1 MTTAAMRNHRN
12 HIDLVVLIAVLLLM
26 VLSLGVVYSASSAWA
41 LQRHGESEFFLGRH
55 ATKVVIGFL
64 AILAVMHI
72 DYHHY
77 RRLTKP
83 VLITAVGLLVIT
95 LVASGAVKGA
105 TRWLQIGGIS
115 FQPSELAKYALVF
128 HLAALMAVKGER
140 LRDFRQGFLPAMVWI
155 VLVTLL
161 IFLQPNFST
170 GAMLVAVSIVMLFLG
185 RARMRHLALAGAAVV
200 PFAVLFLLS
209 ADYRLRRVLAFLQG
223 EGGDANAQ
231 YQVLQGIIGFG
242 NGGLLGLGPGG
253 SRQREMFLPE
263 SYGDFVY
270 AIIGEEYGL
279 IGTVLVLA
287 LFVLI
292 LVRGIRIARHAPDTF
307 GMYLAAG
314 ITITITFY
322 AVVNAG
328 VTLGL
333 LPTTGLPMPLVSY
346 GGSSMLFTAFAA
358 GVLLNISTQTDLHPR
373 LTPSQE
379 GVRPMEP
386 VKPAV
391 GKIY

>member
-1 MTTAAMRNHRN
+1 MRNHRN
-12 HIDLVVLIAVLLLM
+12 HIDLVILIAVLLLM

-41 LQRHGESEFFLGRH
+41 MQKHGESEFFLGRH
-55 ATKVVIGFL
+55 ATKVVIGLL
-64 AILAVMHI
+64 AILAVMNV

-83 VLITAVGLLVIT
+83 VLIGAVGLLVVT
-95 LVASGAVKGA
+95 LLASGAVKGA
-105 TRWLQIGGIS
+105 TRWLLFGGLS

-128 HLAALMAVKGER
+128 HLAALIAIKGER
-140 LRDFRQGFLPAMVWI
+140 LRDFREGFVPTMIWI
-155 VLVTLL
+155 ALVSML
-161 IFLQPNFST
+161 IFLQPNFSS
-170 GAMLVAVSIVMLFLG
+170 GAMVVAVSMVMLFLG
-185 RARMRHLALAGAAVV
+185 RARVRHIALAGAAVL
-200 PFAVLFLLS
+200 PLLGLFLFS

-223 EGGDANAQ
+223 ESGDPNAQ
-231 YQVLQGIIGFG
+231 YQALQGIIGFG
-242 NGGLLGLGPGG
+242 NGGLFGLGPGG

-279 IGTVLVLA
+279 VGTVLVLV

-292 LVRGIRIARHAPDTF
+292 LVRGIRIARHAPDPF

-314 ITITITFY
+314 VTLTVTLY
-322 AVVNAG
+322 ALVNAG

-333 LPTTGLPMPLVSY
+333 LPTTGLPMPFISY
-346 GGSSMLFTAFAA
+346 GGSSMLFTSFAI
-358 GVLLNISTQTDLHPR
+358 GVLLNIATQTDLHPR
-373 LTPSQE
+373 LSPSQE
-379 GVRPMEP
+379 GVRPMDP

>member
-1 MTTAAMRNHRN
+1 MRNHRN
-12 HIDLVVLIAVLLLM
+12 HIDLVILIAVLLLM

-41 LQRHGESEFFLGRH
+41 MQKHGESEFFLGRH
-55 ATKVVIGFL
+55 ATKVVIGL
-64 AILAVMHI
+64 LTILAVMHV

-83 VLITAVGLLVIT
+83 VLIGAVGLLVVT
-95 LVASGAVKGA
+95 LLASGAVKGA
-105 TRWLQIGGIS
+105 TRWLLVGGLS

-128 HLAALMAVKGER
+128 HLAALVAVKGER
-140 LRDFRQGFLPAMVWI
+140 LRDFREGFFPTIIWI
-155 VLVTLL
+155 ALVSVL
-161 IFLQPNFST
+161 IFLQPNFSS
-170 GAMLVAVSIVMLFLG
+170 GAMVVGVSMVMLFLA
-185 RARMRHLALAGAAVV
+185 RARPRHIALAGAAVL
-200 PFAVLFLLS
+200 PLLALFLFS

-223 EGGDANAQ
+223 ESGDPNAQ
-231 YQVLQGIIGFG
+231 YQALQGIIGFG
-242 NGGLLGLGPGG
+242 NGGLFGLGPGG

-279 IGTVLVLA
+279 VGTVLVLV

-292 LVRGIRIARHAPDTF
+292 LVRGIRIARHAPDPF

-314 ITITITFY
+314 VTLTVTLY
-322 AVVNAG
+322 ALVNAG

-333 LPTTGLPMPLVSY
+333 LPTTGLPMPFLSY
-346 GGSSMLFTAFAA
+346 GGSSMLFTSFAI

-373 LTPSQE
+373 LLPSQE
-379 GVRPMEP
+379 GVRPMDP